1 MSSSQRVSIST
12 TRNKGPSYPT
22 TVVATTLAAVPNV
35 IATATL
41 AQVLGL
47 STQTVPVAVPAL
59 ASGAPQDISF
69 SFALRAFPVPFM
81 LATNATGYVFATCV
95 LQAQPAEPTT
105 IVALPALSLTFGS
118 GGTSQPGS
126 GVWSFSNLGSYQGLA
141 VAVTVRVV
149 SLAGAPAQS
158 LSFLGQA
165 QLIGVPA

>member
-81 LATNATGYVFATCV
+81 LATCV

-126 GVWSFSNLGSYQGLA
+126 GVWSFSNLGSYQ
-141 VAVTVRVV
+141 
-149 SLAGAPAQS
+149 
-158 LSFLGQA
+158 
-165 QLIGVPA
+165 